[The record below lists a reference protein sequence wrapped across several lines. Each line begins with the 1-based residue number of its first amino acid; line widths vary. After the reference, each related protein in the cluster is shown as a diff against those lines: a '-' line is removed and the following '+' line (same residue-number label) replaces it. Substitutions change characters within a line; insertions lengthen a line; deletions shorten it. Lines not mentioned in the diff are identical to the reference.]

1 MEHKMKQDSLERSQ
15 SELKKLRRK
24 SQGKNANKYES
35 KENEVGCSGDTHSH
49 THTPTHM
56 RKRIHTHTHICTQ
69 HADMCTHR
77 QIHTHINKYIC
88 SLHAVIHTCS
98 VTQTNTSTL
107 NMYISTERHT
117 HTCNDINPDST

>member
-56 RKRIHTHTHICTQ
+56 CKRIHTHTL
-69 HADMCTHR
+69 THTYV
-77 QIHTHINKYIC
+77 H
-88 SLHAVIHTCS
+88 S
-98 VTQTNTSTL
+98 TQTCVRTDKYNT
-107 NMYISTERHT
+107 YK
-117 HTCNDINPDST
+117 